1 MPFTPFHFGPGLFG
15 KSLAPQ
21 WFSMATFASVQVV
34 IDVETLYH
42 ILNGDNVL
50 HRELHTF
57 VGATIAGLVTSALI
71 LAALSVSKRVELGSR
86 LLAWTARTG
95 LGAEIRPAAVVV
107 GGIVGGATHPFFDGL
122 MHRDIRPFRPFSD
135 LNPLLGLVDVGLLHA
150 GCIAAGALGV
160 AILVGRLA
168 LARGRREALPPTDVA

>member
-42 ILNGDNVL
+42 IVQGHAVL

-57 VGATIAGLVTSALI
+57 VGATITGLAVAALI
-71 LAALSVSKRVELGSR
+71 LAATGVMRRLEAGRRLVSWMGRS
-86 LLAWTARTG
+86 G
-95 LGAEIRPAAVVV
+95 LDGEIRPAGIVL
-107 GGIVGGATHPFFDGL
+107 GGLVGGATHPLFDGL
-122 MHRDIRPFRPFSD
+122 MHRDIRPFRPFAD
-135 LNPLLGLVDVGLLHA
+135 ANPLLGLVDVGDLHVA
-150 GCIAAGALGV
+150 CLAAGVLGAAV
-160 AILVGRLA
+160 IAIRLLVMKRQQ
-168 LARGRREALPPTDVA
+168 ARSDSAGAD